1 MPQVSVVM
9 PAYNTAAFIEG
20 SIQSIL
26 DQTLESFEL
35 IVVDDGSTDATG
47 DIARSF
53 AERDTRVRVVS
64 IDSNHGI
71 AHAINVGL
79 KEAGADLIGR
89 IDSDDVAVPTR
100 FERQVD
106 FLANHPEVVVV
117 GSNAVHISETGQK
130 LGLSFAGPPD
140 MATFE
145 QLRRDGDITMV
156 LDGTCMMRR
165 SVLDLVG
172 GYDETFSSAAEVDLH
187 CRMADYGAIISLAE
201 PLTYYRLHPGSNV
214 HSKFY
219 KGRTV
224 HRFVDYRQKEL
235 VAGREPLGYTQFLDA
250 ERHSSVLHRARI
262 WLADYSRAHYR
273 MTGVNAANRRWVAAV
288 SHLARAFVTD
298 PVFVLGRVW
307 ERKLSPDARRT
318 LKGSTFV

>member
-1 MPQVSVVM
+1 MPQVSIIM
-9 PAYNTAAFIEG
+9 PAYNTAAFIG
-20 SIQSIL
+20 DSIQSIL
-26 DQTLESFEL
+26 HQTLESLEL
-35 IVVDDGSTDATG
+35 IVVDDGSTDATA

-53 AERDTRVRVVS
+53 AAQDARVRVVTV
-64 IDSNHGI
+64 DRNQGI

-79 KEAGADLIGR
+79 KEARADLIGR

-106 FLANHPEVVVV
+106 FLSTHPEVVVV
-117 GSNAVHISETGQK
+117 GSNAIHMSETGRK
-130 LGLSFAGPPD
+130 LGLSIAGPPD

-145 QLRRDGDITMV
+145 RFRRDGEITMV
-156 LDGTCMMRR
+156 LDGTCLMRR

-187 CRMADYGAIISLAE
+187 CRMAEHGAVIAITE

-250 ERHSSVLHRARI
+250 ERHSPVLRRARI
-262 WLADYSRAHYR
+262 WIADYSRAHYR
-273 MTGVNAANRRWVAAV
+273 MTGVNVANRRWVVAV
-288 SHLARAFVTD
+288 SHLARALVTD